1 MKRRWLALIVVGAL
15 LTVAPSRAQEPDSL
29 EAAKRAELERIKREA
44 AEKREAATRL
54 KGQETQEISQ
64 LRRTERQLNM
74 TRRRLRNL
82 QSRQGQ
88 LGTQLHNTQVDLQRS
103 TTTLQMQKDKLSRRL
118 RNLYKYGVGRQLE
131 FLLSPASF
139 AQLLARWDF
148 LVMVA
153 EQDRLLVEDVM
164 AEKEVVE
171 TNKQRLEAN
180 LTEISRT
187 TKRTDQENTR
197 LAALREEKRSTV
209 KTIQTQR
216 QSYEEA
222 AVELEKTA
230 RSTQKLLAQLE
241 KKRREESDRAKAQ
254 GKSPQPYTGNFGRAE
269 GALDWPLRGVI
280 LGHFGPEVHPKWG
293 TTTMNNGID
302 IEAAVGTP
310 VHAVAKGRVDYVSD
324 DFGTYGQIIVLN
336 HGDGYYTLYG
346 HLSAISVANGQDVAP
361 GQIIGHSGDTGSLKG
376 PILHFEIRK
385 GSQSL
390 DPEQWLE

>member
-1 MKRRWLALIVVGAL
+1 MRRRWLALIVVGAL
-15 LTVAPSRAQEPDSL
+15 LAAGPAQAQAPDSL
-29 EAAKRAELERIKREA
+29 ETAKRAELDRIKREA

-64 LRRTERQLNM
+64 LKRTERQLNM

-88 LGTQLHNTQVDLQRS
+88 LGMQLHNTQVDLQRS
-103 TTTLQMQKDKLSRRL
+103 TTTLQMQKDRLARRL
-118 RNLYKYGVGRQLE
+118 RNLYKYGVGRPLE

-153 EQDRLLVEDVM
+153 EQDRVLVEDVM

-171 TNKQRLEAN
+171 TNRERLEAN

-197 LAALREEKRSTV
+197 LAALREEKKSTV
-209 KTIQTQR
+209 RTIQTQR
-216 QSYEEA
+216 QSFEAA

-241 KKRREESDRAKAQ
+241 KKRREESDRARAQ
-254 GKSPQPYTGNFGRAE
+254 GKSPQPYTGDFGRAE
-269 GALDWPLRGVI
+269 GALDWPLRGVVR
-280 LGHFGPEVHPKWG
+280 GHFGPEVHPKWG

-302 IEAAVGTP
+302 IEAAIGTP
-310 VHAVAKGRVDYVSD
+310 VHSVAKGRVDYVSD

-346 HLSAISVANGQDVAP
+346 HLSSISVTTGQEVAP

-376 PILHFEIRK
+376 PVLHFEIRK
-385 GSQSL
+385 GAQSL